1 MAKRKSTTFLLS
13 ELFEGEITS
22 LEQLEEVT
30 KVYQEKLD
38 STKYI
43 IPTDNTL
50 AFMLAAKRDKITFG
64 PYQNL
69 SFFEMSNR
77 IYSDLVL
84 LEAAKILFK
93 EHEVKNVQ
101 LKMSNHSGNDLT
113 VIDKDNNVIV
123 GEAFNTACSYFQV
136 KMRSELQKFKENK
149 VGIIAFNTCALDDK
163 NRFYFE
169 KKKVEFP
176 NLWFIE
182 CKI

>member
-1 MAKRKSTTFLLS
+1 MMAKRKSTTFLLS

-69 SFFEMSNR
+69 SFFEISNR

-84 LEAAKILFK
+84 LMAAKILFN
-93 EHEVKNVQ
+93 EHQIVSLN
-101 LKMSNHSGNDLT
+101 LKMSNHAGKDLIAKHKAGNT
-113 VIDKDNNVIV
+113 IE
-123 GEAFNTACSYFQV
+123 GEAFNTATTF
-136 KMRSELQKFKENK
+136 F
-149 VGIIAFNTCALDDK
+149 
-163 NRFYFE
+163 
-169 KKKVEFP
+169 
-176 NLWFIE
+176 
-182 CKI
+182 